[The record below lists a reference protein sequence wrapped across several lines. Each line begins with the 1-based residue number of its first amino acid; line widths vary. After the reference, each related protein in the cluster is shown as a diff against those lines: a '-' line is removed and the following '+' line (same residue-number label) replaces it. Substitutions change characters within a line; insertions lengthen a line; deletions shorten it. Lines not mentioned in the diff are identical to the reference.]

1 MIPRNELTFD
11 GDFKT
16 HKSAAVVIVNFK
28 LVLQELDSYIS
39 NSDTRQDEDDYQDV
53 QVVYFIIS
61 NVCIR

>member
-39 NSDTRQDEDDYQDV
+39 TVTPGKMKTMIKMFRWY
-53 QVVYFIIS
+53 IS
-61 NVCIR
+61 